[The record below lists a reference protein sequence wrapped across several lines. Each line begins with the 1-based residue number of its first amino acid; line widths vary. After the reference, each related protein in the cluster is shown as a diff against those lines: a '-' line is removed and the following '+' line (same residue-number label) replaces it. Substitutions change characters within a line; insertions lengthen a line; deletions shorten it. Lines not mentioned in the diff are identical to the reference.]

1 MISSRKNVHRGLAV
15 ATAAILALALP
26 ACASDGGEN
35 NGEGDA
41 METLSLGLPGNPP
54 VFLAMPAIVA
64 HDAGIYHDNGVNVEL
79 RNFETGTDAAKAV
92 AAGQIDAS
100 WSPSTVVL
108 TMMSKDVP
116 LVAIQG
122 LEVIDWVITTSDDS
136 IKTCADLAG
145 TTINVDTVGGARYT
159 AIQQM
164 IASCGL
170 DMDDLN
176 TVSLPGKV
184 GLEALIAGQI
194 NVAVLTTDELA
205 FAGAEFNRTM
215 PVVIRMADV
224 VDNTHNMMLI
234 VTKDTLEKKRDA
246 LARLVAGN
254 LDAIDYLT
262 APDTRKLAVP
272 SVAKGAGL
280 TEERAALAID
290 AFLAIDYWPTDQ
302 GLTESKILGT
312 IAAQE
317 AVGNIDAGT
326 APAYGDI
333 AILDLMTD
341 VNALRK

>member
-92 AAGQIDAS
+92 ASGQVDAS
-100 WSPSTVVL
+100 WSPSTTVL

-136 IKTCADLAG
+136 IKNCADLAG
-145 TTINVDTVGGARYT
+145 TTINVDTVGGIRYT

-176 TVSLPGKV
+176 TVALPGLV

-194 NVAVLTTDELA
+194 SVAVLKTDELG
-205 FAGAEFNRTM
+205 FASDEFKRSL

-224 VDNTHNMMLI
+224 VDNTHNMMLV

-246 LARLVAGN
+246 LARLVAAH
-254 LDAIDYLT
+254 LDAVDYAI
-262 APDTRKLAVP
+262 APETRKLTVP
-272 SVAKGAGL
+272 AMAKGVGV
-280 TEERAALAID
+280 TEERAAIALD
-290 AFLAIDYWPTDQ
+290 SYLAIDYWGTDQ
-302 GLTESKILGT
+302 GLTEAKILGT
-312 IAAQE
+312 IKAQE
-317 AVGNIDAGT
+317 AAGNIDPGT
-326 APAYGDI
+326 APAYKDI
-333 AILDLMTD
+333 AIIDLMTD